1 MEKTQLTV
9 KMRPVLKIHV
19 IVPAIQC
26 SGSDIVL
33 NEIDDVT
40 DGADFILTHARF
52 EQQKYTTVIG
62 CSSST
67 NQVPK
72 SSNILTFKYTLE
84 THRIF
89 RHEQTG
95 VKTKITLYLNG
106 VFFGGGTSKF

>member
-1 MEKTQLTV
+1 M
-9 KMRPVLKIHV
+9 
-19 IVPAIQC
+19 
-26 SGSDIVL
+26 
-33 NEIDDVT
+33 
-40 DGADFILTHARF
+40 
-52 EQQKYTTVIG
+52 IG

-106 VFFGGGTSKF
+106 VFFWGGVPQNFD